1 MLTSLRNDDFAKH
14 ESRGTAVEASPS
26 QQVDSRKR
34 AGVTAL
40 FTLISAPCANKLKQ
54 TASLGTWSQ
63 ERGDTVRSSS
73 GVWPVVIVVA
83 ILGFALGGCGTLSSV
98 SESSLLASRAPITA
112 PAEQAQTDASAE
124 IAAPTETATPEVES
138 TATETA
144 AAPSVSIEYQ
154 AITAENA
161 PAWVVALSGPVDT
174 ALRGTPD
181 AVPPDADVEE
191 YDPWE
196 KFNEKMFTFNYNL
209 DKYVLKPVAQGYNYV
224 MPDMFQT
231 MIDNA
236 FTNLRMPSRF
246 VNKVLQWKLL
256 DATKEMG
263 RFLINST
270 LGVGGLFDVARQEM
284 GLERQRADFGQT
296 LGIWGVGPGPYLVLP
311 FMPPL
316 TVRDG
321 IGTGVDGAMHPLY
334 YYIPFW
340 PDAFGMKIGDTVND
354 RSLNLDLFQGI
365 EESTVDLYSSVR
377 NGYLQ
382 RRNRL
387 IKEGR

>member
-1 MLTSLRNDDFAKH
+1 MRSISRVGPVLVVFA
-14 ESRGTAVEASPS
+14 AL
-26 QQVDSRKR
+26 
-34 AGVTAL
+34 GVL
-40 FTLISAPCANKLKQ
+40 
-54 TASLGTWSQ
+54 
-63 ERGDTVRSSS
+63 V
-73 GVWPVVIVVA
+73 
-83 ILGFALGGCGTLSSV
+83 GGCGTLSTRLV
-98 SESSLLASRAPITA
+98 NESSMLASHAPTSA
-112 PAEQAQTDASAE
+112 PVETTTDASAVSTDTSE
-124 IAAPTETATPEVES
+124 PPAATLAATDIAPV
-138 TATETA
+138 
-144 AAPSVSIEYQ
+144 V
-154 AITAENA
+154 ITYEPITGQNA
-161 PAWVVALSGPVDT
+161 PDWVVALSGPVDA

-181 AVPPDADVEE
+181 PVPPDPDVEE

-209 DKYVLKPVAQGYNYV
+209 DKYVLKPVAKGYNVV

-236 FTNLRMPSRF
+236 FTNLRMPARF
-246 VNKVLQWKLL
+246 VNKVLQWKLV

-270 LGVGGLFDVARQEM
+270 LGIGGLFDVARQEM
-284 GLERQRADFGQT
+284 GLERQKADFGQT

-311 FMPPL
+311 FLPPL

-321 IGTGVDGAMHPLY
+321 VGYAADGAMNPLY
-334 YYIPFW
+334 YYIPFFF
-340 PDAFGMKIGDTVND
+340 DQLGMKVGETIND

-365 EESTVDLYSSVR
+365 EESTIDLYSSVR

-387 IKEGR
+387 IREGR

>member
-1 MLTSLRNDDFAKH
+1 
-14 ESRGTAVEASPS
+14 
-26 QQVDSRKR
+26 
-34 AGVTAL
+34 
-40 FTLISAPCANKLKQ
+40 
-54 TASLGTWSQ
+54 
-63 ERGDTVRSSS
+63 VRSSS
-73 GVWPVVIVVA
+73 GGWPVVIVA
-83 ILGFALGGCGTLSSV
+83 AALGFALGGCGTLSSTLV
-98 SESSLLASRAPITA
+98 SESSLLASRAPVVSPAEPAQTAASAEVSA
-112 PAEQAQTDASAE
+112 PAENVTSPSMTSTNVTPPDDAAAE
-124 IAAPTETATPEVES
+124 AES
-138 TATETA
+138 TPAEPA
-144 AAPSVSIEYQ
+144 AAPSVSIDYEP
-154 AITAENA
+154 ITAQNA
-161 PAWVVALSGPVDT
+161 PAWVVALSGPADA
-174 ALRGTPD
+174 ALRGTPE
-181 AVPPDADVEE
+181 AMPPDPDVEE

-340 PDAFGMKIGDTVND
+340 PDALSMKIGDTVND

-387 IKEGR
+387 IKEGK

>member
-1 MLTSLRNDDFAKH
+1 M
-14 ESRGTAVEASPS
+14 
-26 QQVDSRKR
+26 
-34 AGVTAL
+34 
-40 FTLISAPCANKLKQ
+40 
-54 TASLGTWSQ
+54 
-63 ERGDTVRSSS
+63 RSSS
-73 GVWPVVIVVA
+73 GVWPQVLVVA
-83 ILGFALGGCGTLSSV
+83 VLACVLGGCGSLSTSLV
-98 SESSLLASRAPITA
+98 SESSLLVSRSPIAQPILPAAQPPAATEVKAPAETTASVEPTASTETTTAAESSEAASASATITASATEPVPNISIDYEPITA
-112 PAEQAQTDASAE
+112 K
-124 IAAPTETATPEVES
+124 
-138 TATETA
+138 
-144 AAPSVSIEYQ
+144 
-154 AITAENA
+154 NA
-161 PAWVVALSGPVDT
+161 PEWVVALSGPADA
-174 ALRGTPD
+174 ALRGSPD
-181 AVPPDADVEE
+181 SAPQDADVEE

-196 KFNEKMFTFNYNL
+196 KFNEKMFTFNYNM
-209 DKYVLKPVAQGYNYV
+209 DKYVLKPVAKGYNFI

-246 VNKVLQWKLL
+246 VNKVLQLKLL

-263 RFLINST
+263 RFIINST
-270 LGVGGLFDVARQEM
+270 LGIGGLFDVARQEM

-311 FMPPL
+311 FLPPL

-321 IGTGVDGAMHPLY
+321 IGYGADGAMNPLY
-334 YYIPFW
+334 YYIPFF
-340 PDAFGMKIGDTVND
+340 PDAFAMKVGDTVND

-382 RRNRL
+382 RRARL

>member
-1 MLTSLRNDDFAKH
+1 M
-14 ESRGTAVEASPS
+14 
-26 QQVDSRKR
+26 
-34 AGVTAL
+34 
-40 FTLISAPCANKLKQ
+40 
-54 TASLGTWSQ
+54 
-63 ERGDTVRSSS
+63 RSSS
-73 GVWPVVIVVA
+73 GVWPLVVVVA
-83 ILGFALGGCGTLSSV
+83 VLACALGGCGSLSSSLL
-98 SESSLLASRAPITA
+98 SESSLLASRPPVAA
-112 PAEQAQTDASAE
+112 LAAE
-124 IAAPTETATPEVES
+124 PTQPP
-138 TATETA
+138 TATETTA
-144 AAPSVSIEYQ
+144 SAETTAPSPSSETTSTPVEVAVSASETPTSLPSVSIDYEP
-154 AITAENA
+154 ITAKNA
-161 PAWVVALSGPVDT
+161 PEWVVALSGPADA

-181 AVPPDADVEE
+181 AGPADAEVEE
-191 YDPWE
+191 WDPWE

-209 DKYVLKPVAQGYNYV
+209 DKYVLKPVAQGYNFV
-224 MPDMFQT
+224 VPDMFQT

-246 VNKVLQWKLL
+246 VNKILQWRLL

-263 RFLINST
+263 RFIINST
-270 LGVGGLFDVARQEM
+270 LGIGGLFDVARQEM

-311 FMPPL
+311 FLPPL

-321 IGTGVDGAMHPLY
+321 IGYGVDGAMHPLY

-340 PDAFGMKIGDTVND
+340 PDALAMKLGDTVND

-382 RRNRL
+382 RRARL
-387 IKEGR
+387 INEGRERR

>member
-1 MLTSLRNDDFAKH
+1 MVP
-14 ESRGTAVEASPS
+14 E
-26 QQVDSRKR
+26 
-34 AGVTAL
+34 
-40 FTLISAPCANKLKQ
+40 TLIWPK
-54 TASLGTWSQ
+54 
-63 ERGDTVRSSS
+63 ERGETVRSSS
-73 GVWPVVIVVA
+73 AVWPVVVVVA
-83 ILGFALGGCGTLSSV
+83 VLGFALGGCGTLSSSMV
-98 SESSLLASRAPITA
+98 SESSMLASRAPVAAPPVEPAPVTAAVQTPTA
-112 PAEQAQTDASAE
+112 PESSTPEADSAAD
-124 IAAPTETATPEVES
+124 AAPTPTVT
-138 TATETA
+138 
-144 AAPSVSIEYQ
+144 IDYQ
-154 AITAENA
+154 PITAKNA
-161 PAWVVALSGPVDT
+161 PTWVVALSGPADA
-174 ALRGTPD
+174 ALRGTTE
-181 AVPPDADVEE
+181 AAPPDPDVEE

-209 DKYVLKPVAQGYNYV
+209 DKYVLKPAAQGYNFV

-246 VNKVLQWKLL
+246 VNKLLQWKLL

-270 LGVGGLFDVARQEM
+270 LGIGGLFDVARQEM

-296 LGIWGVGPGPYLVLP
+296 LGIWGAPPGPYLVLP

-321 IGTGVDGAMHPLY
+321 IGTGVDGAINPLY

-340 PDAFGMKIGDTVND
+340 PDALAMKIGDTIND

>member
-1 MLTSLRNDDFAKH
+1 M
-14 ESRGTAVEASPS
+14 
-26 QQVDSRKR
+26 
-34 AGVTAL
+34 
-40 FTLISAPCANKLKQ
+40 
-54 TASLGTWSQ
+54 
-63 ERGDTVRSSS
+63 RSSS
-73 GVWPVVIVVA
+73 RVWPVLIVVA
-83 ILGFALGGCGTLSSV
+83 VLGFAFGGCGTLGSSV
-98 SESSLLASRAPITA
+98 ASESSMLASRAPVAA
-112 PAEQAQTDASAE
+112 PAEPTMPESDVSANTDESS
-124 IAAPTETATPEVES
+124 AAPV
-138 TATETA
+138 
-144 AAPSVSIEYQ
+144 V
-154 AITAENA
+154 ITYDAVTDENA
-161 PAWVVALSGPVDT
+161 PNWVVALSGPVDPS
-174 ALRGTPD
+174 LRGTPD
-181 AVPPDADVEE
+181 TVPPDPDVEE

-196 KFNEKMFTFNYNL
+196 KFNEKMFSFNYNL
-209 DKYVLKPVAQGYNYV
+209 DKYVLKPAAKGYNFV
-224 MPDMFQT
+224 VPDMFQT

-256 DATKEMG
+256 DASKEMG

-284 GLERQRADFGQT
+284 GLERQKADLGQT
-296 LGIWGVGPGPYLVLP
+296 FGIWGIGPGPYLVLP
-311 FMPPL
+311 LLPPL

-321 IGTGVDGAMHPLY
+321 IGFAGDGAMNPLY

-340 PDAFGMKIGDTVND
+340 PDALAMKAGDTIND

-387 IKEGR
+387 IKEGK

>member
-1 MLTSLRNDDFAKH
+1 M
-14 ESRGTAVEASPS
+14 
-26 QQVDSRKR
+26 
-34 AGVTAL
+34 
-40 FTLISAPCANKLKQ
+40 
-54 TASLGTWSQ
+54 
-63 ERGDTVRSSS
+63 RSSS
-73 GVWPVVIVVA
+73 GVWPVVVVVA
-83 ILGFALGGCGTLSSV
+83 VLGFGIGGCGTLSSSLV
-98 SESSLLASRAPITA
+98 SESSMLASRAPVAAPPVAAPPVAVPIVE
-112 PAEQAQTDASAE
+112 PAETDISAE
-124 IAAPTETATPEVES
+124 SPTSPEPATPEVASASSVTET
-138 TATETA
+138 TATPT
-144 AAPSVSIEYQ
+144 VSIDYQ
-154 AITAENA
+154 AITAKNA
-161 PAWVVALSGPVDT
+161 PAWVVALSGPADA
-174 ALRGTPD
+174 ALRGTPE
-181 AVPPDADVEE
+181 AVPPDPDVEE

-196 KFNEKMFTFNYNL
+196 KFNEKMFTFNYNM
-209 DKYVLKPVAQGYNYV
+209 DKYVLKPVAQGYNFV

-296 LGIWGVGPGPYLVLP
+296 LGIWGAPPGPYLVLP
-311 FMPPL
+311 FLPPL

-321 IGTGVDGAMHPLY
+321 IGTGVDGAMNPLY

-340 PDAFGMKIGDTVND
+340 PDSFGMKVGDTVND

-387 IKEGR
+387 IKEGN

>member
-1 MLTSLRNDDFAKH
+1 MLASHSPVAAPPEPAAAPRPANAPEEATSSEEA
-14 ESRGTAVEASPS
+14 AVPAEPP
-26 QQVDSRKR
+26 
-34 AGVTAL
+34 
-40 FTLISAPCANKLKQ
+40 SAP
-54 TASLGTWSQ
+54 
-63 ERGDTVRSSS
+63 
-73 GVWPVVIVVA
+73 VA
-83 ILGFALGGCGTLSSV
+83 DSSV
-98 SESSLLASRAPITA
+98 S
-112 PAEQAQTDASAE
+112 
-124 IAAPTETATPEVES
+124 AAGADGI
-138 TATETA
+138 
-144 AAPSVSIEYQ
+144 PSVSIDYEP
-154 AITAENA
+154 ITAENA
-161 PAWVVALSGPVDT
+161 PAWVVALSGPADA

-181 AVPPDADVEE
+181 AVPPDVDVEE

-196 KFNEKMFTFNYNL
+196 KFNEKMFAFNYNM
-209 DKYVLKPVAQGYNYV
+209 DKYVLKPVAKGYNFV
-224 MPDMFQT
+224 VPDIFQT

-246 VNKVLQWKLL
+246 VNKILQWKLL

-263 RFLINST
+263 RFIINST
-270 LGVGGLFDVARQEM
+270 LGIGGLFDVARQEM

-296 LGIWGVGPGPYLVLP
+296 LGIWGVQPGPYLILP
-311 FMPPL
+311 FLPPL

-321 IGTGVDGAMHPLY
+321 IGYGVDGAMHPLY

-340 PDAFGMKIGDTVND
+340 PDSFAMKVGDTVND

>member
-1 MLTSLRNDDFAKH
+1 M
-14 ESRGTAVEASPS
+14 V
-26 QQVDSRKR
+26 
-34 AGVTAL
+34 
-40 FTLISAPCANKLKQ
+40 
-54 TASLGTWSQ
+54 
-63 ERGDTVRSSS
+63 
-73 GVWPVVIVVA
+73 VVA
-83 ILGFALGGCGTLSSV
+83 VLGFAFGGCGTLSSSLV
-98 SESSLLASRAPITA
+98 SESSMLASRAPVAAPAGEPAQVAATVEAPPTPEPSTPQADTTATVAEAVPTPTVSIDYQPITA
-112 PAEQAQTDASAE
+112 KN
-124 IAAPTETATPEVES
+124 APT
-138 TATETA
+138 
-144 AAPSVSIEYQ
+144 
-154 AITAENA
+154 
-161 PAWVVALSGPVDT
+161 WVVALSGPADA
-174 ALRGTPD
+174 ALRGSPE
-181 AVPPDADVEE
+181 AVPPDPDVEE

-209 DKYVLKPVAQGYNYV
+209 DKYVLKPVAQGYNFV

-246 VNKVLQWKLL
+246 VNKVLQLKLL
-256 DATKEMG
+256 DASKEMG

-270 LGVGGLFDVARQEM
+270 LGIGGLFDVARQEM

-296 LGIWGVGPGPYLVLP
+296 LGIWGVSPGPYLVLP

-321 IGTGVDGAMHPLY
+321 IGTGVDGAMNPLY

-340 PDAFGMKIGDTVND
+340 PDSFAMKVGDTVND

>member
-1 MLTSLRNDDFAKH
+1 
-14 ESRGTAVEASPS
+14 
-26 QQVDSRKR
+26 
-34 AGVTAL
+34 
-40 FTLISAPCANKLKQ
+40 
-54 TASLGTWSQ
+54 
-63 ERGDTVRSSS
+63 VRSSS
-73 GVWPVVIVVA
+73 CVWPVLIISAV
-83 ILGFALGGCGTLSSV
+83 LGIAFGGCGTLSSSMA
-98 SESSLLASRAPITA
+98 SESSMLAARVAVEA
-112 PAEQAQTDASAE
+112 PAEPAMPEPDVSAST
-124 IAAPTETATPEVES
+124 TEP
-138 TATETA
+138 A
-144 AAPSVSIEYQ
+144 AAPAAAPVVISYEP
-154 AITAENA
+154 ITAENA
-161 PAWVVALSGPVDT
+161 PAWVVALSGPVEP
-174 ALRGTPD
+174 ALRGTPE
-181 AVPPDADVEE
+181 AVPPDPDVEE

-209 DKYVLKPVAQGYNYV
+209 DKYVLKPAAKGYNAV

-236 FTNLRMPSRF
+236 FTNLRMPARF

-256 DATKEMG
+256 DASKEMG

-270 LGVGGLFDVARQEM
+270 LGIGGLFDVARQEM
-284 GLERQRADFGQT
+284 GLERQKADFGQT

-311 FMPPL
+311 LMPPL

-321 IGTGVDGAMHPLY
+321 VGYAADGAMNPLY

-340 PDAFGMKIGDTVND
+340 PDQFGMKAGETIND

-377 NGYLQ
+377 NAYLQ

>member
-1 MLTSLRNDDFAKH
+1 M
-14 ESRGTAVEASPS
+14 
-26 QQVDSRKR
+26 
-34 AGVTAL
+34 
-40 FTLISAPCANKLKQ
+40 
-54 TASLGTWSQ
+54 
-63 ERGDTVRSSS
+63 RSSS
-73 GVWPVVIVVA
+73 GVWPVVVVVA
-83 ILGFALGGCGTLSSV
+83 VLGFAFGGCGTLSSSLV
-98 SESSLLASRAPITA
+98 SESSLLASRVPAAAP
-112 PAEQAQTDASAE
+112 PAEAEPRAVPSDQPAEPTEAQASTE
-124 IAAPTETATPEVES
+124 PAAPEVAGAPS
-138 TATETA
+138 ATEA
-144 AAPSVSIEYQ
+144 AAPSIAIDYQ
-154 AITAENA
+154 PITAKNA
-161 PAWVVALSGPVDT
+161 PAWVVALSGPADA

-181 AVPPDADVEE
+181 ALPPDPDVEE

-196 KFNEKMFTFNYNL
+196 KFNEKMFTFNYNM
-209 DKYVLKPVAQGYNYV
+209 DKYVLKPVAQGYNFV
-224 MPDMFQT
+224 VPDMFQT

-256 DATKEMG
+256 DASKEMG

-270 LGVGGLFDVARQEM
+270 LGIGGLFDVARQEM

-296 LGIWGVGPGPYLVLP
+296 LGIWGTPPGPYLILP
-311 FMPPL
+311 FLPPL

-321 IGTGVDGAMHPLY
+321 IGTGVDGAMNPLY

-340 PDAFGMKIGDTVND
+340 PDSFAMKVGDTVND

>member
-1 MLTSLRNDDFAKH
+1 M
-14 ESRGTAVEASPS
+14 
-26 QQVDSRKR
+26 
-34 AGVTAL
+34 
-40 FTLISAPCANKLKQ
+40 
-54 TASLGTWSQ
+54 
-63 ERGDTVRSSS
+63 RSSS
-73 GVWPVVIVVA
+73 GGWPVVIVA
-83 ILGFALGGCGTLSSV
+83 AALGFALGGCGTLSSTLV
-98 SESSLLASRAPITA
+98 SESSLLASRAPVVSPAEPAQTAA
-112 PAEQAQTDASAE
+112 PAEVSAPAENVTSPNVTSPDDATVEA
-124 IAAPTETATPEVES
+124 ES
-138 TATETA
+138 TPAEPA
-144 AAPSVSIEYQ
+144 AAPSVSIDYEP
-154 AITAENA
+154 ITAKNA
-161 PAWVVALSGPVDT
+161 PAWVVALSGPADA
-174 ALRGTPD
+174 ALRGTPE
-181 AVPPDADVEE
+181 AMPPDPDVEE

-231 MIDNA
+231 MIDNG

-256 DATKEMG
+256 DAAKEMG

-270 LGVGGLFDVARQEM
+270 LGIGGLFDVARQEM

-311 FMPPL
+311 FLPPL

-340 PDAFGMKIGDTVND
+340 PDALSMKIGDTIND

-387 IKEGR
+387 IKEGK

>member
-1 MLTSLRNDDFAKH
+1 
-14 ESRGTAVEASPS
+14 
-26 QQVDSRKR
+26 
-34 AGVTAL
+34 
-40 FTLISAPCANKLKQ
+40 
-54 TASLGTWSQ
+54 
-63 ERGDTVRSSS
+63 
-73 GVWPVVIVVA
+73 
-83 ILGFALGGCGTLSSV
+83 
-98 SESSLLASRAPITA
+98 
-112 PAEQAQTDASAE
+112 
-124 IAAPTETATPEVES
+124 
-138 TATETA
+138 
-144 AAPSVSIEYQ
+144 
-154 AITAENA
+154 
-161 PAWVVALSGPVDT
+161 
-174 ALRGTPD
+174 
-181 AVPPDADVEE
+181 
-191 YDPWE
+191 
-196 KFNEKMFTFNYNL
+196 
-209 DKYVLKPVAQGYNYV
+209 

-284 GLERQRADFGQT
+284 GLDRQKADFGQT

-311 FMPPL
+311 LLPPL

-321 IGTGVDGAMHPLY
+321 IGFAADGAMNPLY

-340 PDAFGMKIGDTVND
+340 PDQLGMKAGDTIND

>member
-1 MLTSLRNDDFAKH
+1 M
-14 ESRGTAVEASPS
+14 
-26 QQVDSRKR
+26 
-34 AGVTAL
+34 
-40 FTLISAPCANKLKQ
+40 
-54 TASLGTWSQ
+54 
-63 ERGDTVRSSS
+63 RSSL
-73 GVWPVVIVVA
+73 GVWPVVFVVA
-83 ILGFALGGCGTLSSV
+83 VLGFALGGCGTLSSSRV
-98 SESSLLASRAPITA
+98 SESSLLAARAPVAA
-112 PAEQAQTDASAE
+112 PAEATSPAE
-124 IAAPTETATPEVES
+124 AVTPEVES
-138 TATETA
+138 TANAPETIT
-144 AAPSVSIEYQ
+144 APVVSIDYQ
-154 AITAENA
+154 PITDKNA
-161 PAWVVALSGPVDT
+161 PAWVVALSGPADA

-181 AVPPDADVEE
+181 VVPPDPDVEE
-191 YDPWE
+191 WDPWE

-209 DKYVLKPVAQGYNYV
+209 DKYVLKPVAEGFNYV
-224 MPDMFQT
+224 VPDMFQT

-256 DATKEMG
+256 DAAKEMG

-296 LGIWGVGPGPYLVLP
+296 LGIWGVGPGPFLVLP

-334 YYIPFW
+334 YYIPFF
-340 PDAFGMKIGDTVND
+340 PDAFGMKVGDTVND

-377 NGYLQ
+377 NAYLQ

>member
-1 MLTSLRNDDFAKH
+1 MSSISSVRPVLIVFAAL
-14 ESRGTAVEASPS
+14 GLAV
-26 QQVDSRKR
+26 
-34 AGVTAL
+34 
-40 FTLISAPCANKLKQ
+40 
-54 TASLGTWSQ
+54 
-63 ERGDTVRSSS
+63 
-73 GVWPVVIVVA
+73 
-83 ILGFALGGCGTLSSV
+83 GGCGTLSTSLV
-98 SESSLLASRAPITA
+98 SESSMLASRPPVSAA
-112 PAEQAQTDASAE
+112 AEPAAD
-124 IAAPTETATPEVES
+124 IVEP
-138 TATETA
+138 A
-144 AAPSVSIEYQ
+144 AAPVVISYE

-161 PAWVVALSGPVDT
+161 PAWVLALSGPVDP

-181 AVPPDADVEE
+181 TVPPDPDVEE

-196 KFNEKMFTFNYNL
+196 KFNEKMFSFNYNM
-209 DKYVLKPVAQGYNYV
+209 DRWVLKPAAKGYNVV

-256 DATKEMG
+256 DASKEMG

-270 LGVGGLFDVARQEM
+270 LGIGGLFDVARQEM
-284 GLERQRADFGQT
+284 GLERQKADFGQT

-311 FMPPL
+311 LLPPL
-316 TVRDG
+316 TLRDG
-321 IGTGVDGAMHPLY
+321 VGFAADGAMNPLN

-340 PDAFGMKIGDTVND
+340 FDQIGMKAGDTLND

-387 IKEGR
+387 IQEDR